1 MDPVNNEVKSE
12 NVKTEENVNTE
23 QYFRDEEDVQ
33 KTIEIV
39 YFAKQENQIKQDRH
53 EETEKNFIRSLK
65 KLNTS

>member
-1 MDPVNNEVKSE
+1 MDPVNNEIKSE

-53 EETEKNFIRSLK
+53 EEIEKNFIRSLK